1 MYYEDYVEFGRYQQQ
16 HVSLIIAPGITGLV
30 PREHAKDKTLSVDC
44 KGTEQT
50 LSSSH
55 PMA

>member
-30 PREHAKDKTLSVDC
+30 PREHVD
-44 KGTEQT
+44 
-50 LSSSH
+50 LNVL
-55 PMA
+55 